1 MTKKAAVPAAMLVA
15 LLAAACSS
23 GGGGGGGGGGQPAAS
38 TTGGGQTTATSAS
51 SPGAKSTIVIG
62 NVGDFSGTAF
72 ASAYEQDA
80 HSLQAWAA
88 WTNANGGLN
97 GHPVKIVSYD
107 DQANPAL
114 SLKYVKQMVEQDHVV
129 AIAAPL
135 ATGTDT
141 AWASYV
147 QSVKL
152 PVIGG
157 ASVDPPWETN
167 PYMLAVA
174 ATTPVYL
181 SSQLAAAKTVGT
193 TAGELA
199 CAELAACHTGVT
211 EFGDLAKSMGLGW
224 GGTQFV
230 AQSATSYVAQCDA
243 MKNAGVNVV
252 IPELAASTI
261 TRVMSACAAQGY
273 KPAAVL
279 PASDIDSQLLAT
291 PAFNGSLGVNTS
303 PLWFGTPSAT
313 TKTWYDT
320 YTKMF
325 PGDEL
330 TGYANQGWQ
339 AGVVIAAALKNAPPT
354 VTSQTILQGLYALPA
369 KDTFGGWTPPLTFT
383 PGKPTNVG
391 SCMWYV
397 QIKNGQLTA
406 PKGTGAVCISS

>member
-1 MTKKAAVPAAMLVA
+1 MRRFLTKKAAIPAAMLA
-15 LLAAACSS
+15 TLLVAACSS
-23 GGGGGGGGGGQPAAS
+23 SSSNSGAGGGQ
-38 TTGGGQTTATSAS
+38 ATPTQAS
-51 SPGAKSTIVIG
+51 SSAGALSTIVIG
-62 NVGDFSGTAF
+62 NVGDYSGTAF
-72 ASAYEQDA
+72 ASAYEQDV
-80 HSLQAWAA
+80 HSLEAWAA

-97 GHPVKIVSYD
+97 GHPVKVISFD
-107 DQANPAL
+107 DQANPAI
-114 SLKYVKQMVEQDHVV
+114 SLKDVEELVQQDHVA
-129 AIAAPL
+129 AIIAPL

-147 QSVKL
+147 QAEKV

-157 ASVDPPWETN
+157 ASVDPPWQTN
-167 PYMLAVA
+167 PYMLAVS

-181 SSQLAAAKTVGT
+181 TSQLSAAKTIGT

-199 CAELAACHTGVT
+199 CAELAACHNGVS

-230 AQSATSYVAQCDA
+230 AQSATSYIAQCDA

-261 TRVMSACAAQGY
+261 TRVMEACAQQGY

-279 PASDIDSQLLAT
+279 PAGDIDTQMLAT

-303 PLWFGTPSAT
+303 PLWFGTPDAT
-313 TKTWYDT
+313 TQTWYQT

-325 PGDEL
+325 PNDVL
-330 TGYANQGWQ
+330 TGYATEGWQ
-339 AGVVIAAALKNAPPT
+339 AGVVLAAALKSAPAT
-354 VTSQTILQGLYALPA
+354 VTSQTVLQGLYALPA
-369 KDTFGGWTPPLTFT
+369 NDTFGGWTPPLTFT

-397 QIKNGQLTA
+397 EIKNGQLTD
-406 PKGTGAVCISS
+406 PKGTGAVCNS